1 MLGIIAL
8 ALVSGLLIGCI
19 GIGGVLLVPTLSLL
33 DIDVHQ
39 AIGASMFSFIFSGAI
54 GVWLY
59 TREGSIDWASAVWL
73 GGGAT
78 PGALAGSLISSH
90 VNGSVLLVL
99 VGAMVIFAGS
109 QVWLRQASIQERPR
123 RGLPQSMLLAIGI
136 IVGLVSALTG
146 TGGPVLLVP
155 LLIWLGLPAIISVG
169 LSQAIQVPIAA
180 MASLGNLWTGDVDL
194 VLGASLSIGIVIGS
208 AIGARMAHALPTFV
222 LARVVAVAL
231 MLTGLLLIVRS
242 GRTLAGA
249 W

>member
-39 AIGASMFSFIFSGAI
+39 AIGASMFGFIFSGAI

-73 GGGAT
+73 GGGAA

-90 VNGSVLLVL
+90 VNGSILLVL
-99 VGAMVIFAGS
+99 VGAIVIFAGS
-109 QVWLRQASIQERPR
+109 QVLLRQASIPERPR

-136 IVGLVSALTG
+136 IVGLASALTG

-180 MASLGNLWTGDVDL
+180 MASVGNLWTGNVDL
-194 VLGASLSIGIVIGS
+194 GLAASLSIGIVIGS
-208 AIGARMAHALPTFV
+208 TIGARMAHALPAFV

-231 MLTGLLLIVRS
+231 VLTGLLLIVRS

>member
-59 TREGSIDWASAVWL
+59 TREGSIA
-73 GGGAT
+73 
-78 PGALAGSLISSH
+78 PGALAGSVISSH
-90 VNGSVLLVL
+90 INASILLVL
-99 VGAMVIFAGS
+99 VGATVIFAGW
-109 QVWLRQASIQERPR
+109 QVLLRQASIRERPR

-136 IVGLVSALTG
+136 IVGLGSALTG

-155 LLIWLGLPAIISVG
+155 LLIWLGLPAIMSVG

-180 MASLGNLWTGDVDL
+180 MASVGNLWTGNVDL
-194 VLGASLSIGIVIGS
+194 GLGALLSIGIVIGS
-208 AIGARMAHALPTFV
+208 TIGARMAHALPTFV
-222 LARVVAVAL
+222 LARAVAIAL
-231 MLTGLLLIVRS
+231 VLTGLLLIVRS

>member
-8 ALVSGLLIGCI
+8 ALVSGILIGCI

-59 TREGSIDWASAVWL
+59 AREGSIDWASAAWL
-73 GGGAT
+73 GGGAA

-90 VNGSVLLVL
+90 VNGSILLVL
-99 VGAMVIFAGS
+99 VGATVILAGS
-109 QVWLRQASIQERPR
+109 QVLLRQASIPERPR

-136 IVGLVSALTG
+136 IVGLASALTG

-155 LLIWLGLPAIISVG
+155 LLIWLGLPATLSVG
-169 LSQAIQVPIAA
+169 LSQAIQVPIAV
-180 MASLGNLWTGDVDL
+180 MASVGNLWTGNVDL

-208 AIGARMAHALPTFV
+208 TIGARMAHALPTFV

-231 MLTGLLLIVRS
+231 VLTGLLLIVRS

>member
-73 GGGAT
+73 CGGAT
-78 PGALAGSLISSH
+78 PGALAGSVISSH
-90 VNGSVLLVL
+90 INASILLVL
-99 VGAMVIFAGS
+99 VGATVIFAGW
-109 QVWLRQASIQERPR
+109 QVLLRQASIRERPR

-136 IVGLVSALTG
+136 IVGLGSALTG

-155 LLIWLGLPAIISVG
+155 LLIWLGLPAITSVG
-169 LSQAIQVPIAA
+169 LSQAIQVPIAE
-180 MASLGNLWTGDVDL
+180 MASVGNLWTGNVDL
-194 VLGASLSIGIVIGS
+194 GLGALLSIGIVIGS
-208 AIGARMAHALPTFV
+208 TIGARMAHALPTFV
-222 LARVVAVAL
+222 LARAVAIAL
-231 MLTGLLLIVRS
+231 VLTGLLLIVRS